1 MKKLFLF
8 VLSTLS
14 FYGCSSNDADDQPDP
29 VSPTPPEQ
37 VSEIHLSPQNLQF
50 DETGGT
56 KAITV
61 STDNR
66 LVQWTLSGDKSWC
79 TPSQTTGY
87 GGDKVTFTAK
97 ANDTSE
103 ERNVIFT
110 FTCGAVSKNLTVT
123 QKQKN
128 TLTVT
133 SSLIEIDAA
142 GGEAIIEVKANIN
155 YQYEIGKD
163 CETWI
168 TFTGTR
174 ALKIDKLI
182 FNVAKNTEKE
192 KREGTI
198 TITSGELSETVT
210 ISQAEEPYPTVHVA
224 QKGTLASVLTEKGLD
239 ANSTVS
245 LKITGVLNDED
256 FVTISQMS
264 ALRNLDLSEVKITE
278 LPEKAFYQS
287 SITNLM
293 LPKTLTIIGK
303 EMFFRSSLQS
313 VVIPN
318 GVTTIGSWAFK
329 DCPMITYVEIPAS
342 VETIETCAFD
352 YCSKLA
358 TVIFEKGS
366 KLRTIEQMTFSH
378 TSLNAIEIPVGVETI
393 GFHAFGYCP
402 ITSIE
407 IPASVKTIE
416 GAAFAGCSITAIEI
430 PATVETIKYEAFAH
444 CTKLATVTFEKGSKL
459 KTIAYS
465 TFIRCPITSIEIP
478 AAVETIEEGAFKGC
492 SELATVTFEKN
503 SKLKTIEGADIA
515 FDDGIGLAH
524 GAFCYLTNL
533 RTMDMSNCTQV
544 KYIGA
549 FAFHLDRN
557 LSLFK
562 IGTAIPPE
570 CSINNVFTGIQY
582 ECTLQVPRGCV
593 RYYQHADV
601 WGNYLYPITE
611 LGQ

>member
-1 MKKLFLF
+1 MGRHLTASYTLRSAGCIGVELLLVLSSRLTRAYSLKISFGTTLSAFFIESELLNLSCRCRNDKTKLFTTMKKLFLF

-14 FYGCSSNDADDQPDP
+14 FYACSSDSADDQPDP

-66 LVQWTLSGDKSWC
+66 LVQWKLSGDKSWC
-79 TPSQTTGY
+79 IPSKTTGY
-87 GGDKVTFTAK
+87 DGDKVTFTAK
-97 ANDTSE
+97 ANDTPE

-110 FTCGAVSKNLTVT
+110 FTCGTVTKELTVT

-174 ALKIDKLI
+174 ALKTDKLI

-198 TITSGELSETVT
+198 TITSGKLSETVT
-210 ISQAEEPYPTVHVA
+210 ICQAEEPYPTVHVA
-224 QKGTLASVLTEKGLD
+224 QKGTLASALTEKGLD

-293 LPKTLTIIGK
+293 LPKTLTIIGE

-342 VETIETCAFD
+342 VETIESCAFD
-352 YCSKLA
+352 SCS
-358 TVIFEKGS
+358 
-366 KLRTIEQMTFSH
+366 
-378 TSLNAIEIPVGVETI
+378 
-393 GFHAFGYCP
+393 
-402 ITSIE
+402 
-407 IPASVKTIE
+407 
-416 GAAFAGCSITAIEI
+416 
-430 PATVETIKYEAFAH
+430 
-444 CTKLATVTFEKGSKL
+444 KLATVTFEKGSRL
-459 KTIAYS
+459 KTIAYN

-478 AAVETIEEGAFKGC
+478 ASVETIEAGAFKGC

-503 SKLKTIEGADIA
+503 SKLKTIEGQDIA

-549 FAFHLDRN
+549 FAFHRDRN

-601 WGNYLYPITE
+601 WVNYLYPITE